1 MTAPGP
7 AKHPSAGTSPGRLAP
22 ALEVT
27 GLSVRLGRNAV
38 LHDVS
43 LSAAPGS
50 WVTVV
55 GANGAG
61 KSTLLRAVSGVI
73 RHAGTVRVDGTDIG
87 ALAPRDRARRLALV
101 AQNPVLPPAMTVAS
115 YVLLGRLAH
124 MGRLARESAEDLAAV
139 ADVLAR
145 LDAGHLAG
153 RRLGSLSGGEAQRIA
168 VARAVVQQA
177 PVLLLDEPTSSL
189 DIGHQL
195 DVLDLVEDL
204 RRRSGLTVVSTMHD
218 LTLAARYAE
227 RLVLLSAG
235 RVAVDGTPETVLT
248 ETNLARFYGAA
259 VRVVHDDS
267 GVVVLPARARTA
279 GTRP

>member
-1 MTAPGP
+1 MT
-7 AKHPSAGTSPGRLAP
+7 GTARTGP

-27 GLSVRLGRNAV
+27 GLSVRLGRNPV
-38 LHDVS
+38 LHDVA
-43 LSAAPGS
+43 LTAPAGS

-61 KSTLLRAVSGVI
+61 KSTLLRAVAGLI
-73 RHAGTVRVDGTDIG
+73 RHAGTVRVDGTDTG
-87 ALAPRDRARRLALV
+87 ALSPRDRARRLALV
-101 AQNPVLPPAMTVAS
+101 AQSPVLPPAMTVGS

-124 MGRLARESAEDLAAV
+124 MGRLARESATDLEAV

-195 DVLDLVEDL
+195 DVLDLVDDL

-235 RVAVDGTPETVLT
+235 RVAVDGAPEDVLT

-267 GVVVLPARARTA
+267 GVVVLPTRARAA